1 MPGILMP
8 GILMPRTAMPRVQ
21 HQKTPGVSKTCL
33 SGSKPAPASVP
44 APRVHLEN
52 PWGLFSRP
60 PSPVSHGPSSIVQS
74 ILPPF
79 HSSNLQSSLDDICS
93 SSTAFVPQTTN
104 VENPPIT
111 HNGSRKLALK
121 SPESYLFLEKAFFN
135 FFYSKTSPPI
145 ARARFL
151 TFKRSDVETFKR
163 HGPPSIPN
171 LQSST
176 FQLSTGGICSSKK
189 KFKKSIE
196 EQMLTPLFLPQMA
209 VPQPEKGAIE

>member
-21 HQKTPGVSKTCL
+21 HQKTPGVSKTYL
-33 SGSKPAPASVP
+33 SGSEPEPASVP
-44 APRVHLEN
+44 APRAHLEN

-60 PSPVSHGPSSIVQS
+60 PSPVSHGPSSIAQS

-104 VENPPIT
+104 VANPPIT
-111 HNGSRKLALK
+111 HNSPRKLALK
-121 SPESYLFLEKAFFN
+121 SQESYLFLEKCIFN
-135 FFYSKTSPPI
+135 FFYSKISPPT
-145 ARARFL
+145 ARARFS

-163 HGPPSIPN
+163 LQFKRLHRPSSTVNPQPSIFDRQHLILEKLN
-171 LQSST
+171 SNN
-176 FQLSTGGICSSKK
+176 
-189 KFKKSIE
+189 KS
-196 EQMLTPLFLPQMA
+196 EQILLPPYMT
-209 VPQPEKGAIE
+209 IFS

>member
-1 MPGILMP
+1 MP

-33 SGSKPAPASVP
+33 SGSEPAPASVP
-44 APRVHLEN
+44 ASRVHLEN

-104 VENPPIT
+104 VENPLIT
-111 HNGSRKLALK
+111 HNSPRKLALK
-121 SPESYLFLEKAFFN
+121 SQESYLFLEKAFFN
-135 FFYSKTSPPI
+135 FFLLKNPPVYRPRSI
-145 ARARFL
+145 L
-151 TFKRSDVETFKR
+151 NVQTFRRGNLQTPPVQTP
-163 HGPPSIPN
+163 PPSVVHR
-171 LQSST
+171 QSPT
-176 FQLSTGGICSSKK
+176 FNFQPPAFDPRKI
-189 KFKKSIE
+189 KFK
-196 EQMLTPLFLPQMA
+196 
-209 VPQPEKGAIE
+209 